1 MRCGRVETPPAE
13 SFRPPLRPGMVS
25 HAMRNASGN
34 FSKSLSASPEAFQRL
49 SAQEGARGCGH
60 AGVRDQ
66 LCGSFART
74 PLCGRGKRL
83 RKGSASHGFTDS
95 DSDFNGFGAVGLRP
109 PAEGFRPPL
118 RLGKGV
124 HAMRNASRN
133 FPKSF
138 SAPEAFQR
146 LSAQERRG
154 SAMWACGNSCVGRLR
169 GRRFAD
175 AESGLKRIRFA
186 HSTDYGVRLHE
197 CGAFGLK
204 SPLPRRLSIPAAT
217 WKGRACD
224 EERFARFSQIAF
236 RVAGCFSAFPR
247 RDGVCRVARAGEKTG
262 IIQRIGTNV
271 TIDKTMFI
279 YKRMKMIIMKL
290 CDITFG

>member
-1 MRCGRVETPPAE
+1 
-13 SFRPPLRPGMVS
+13 
-25 HAMRNASGN
+25 MRNASGN

-109 PAEGFRPPL
+109 PAEGFRPLL
-118 RLGKGV
+118 RLGKSV
-124 HAMRNASRN
+124 HAMRNTSRN
-133 FPKSF
+133 FPKSL

-154 SAMWACGNSCVGRLR
+154 AAMWACGTSCVGRLR

-204 SPLPRRLSIPAAT
+204 SPCREGFRSPLQPGKGVHAMRNASRDFPKSLSASPGVSAPFRAEMGCAGWRERVRRPGSFNASVQMSQLTKQCLST
-217 WKGRACD
+217 R
-224 EERFARFSQIAF
+224 E
-236 RVAGCFSAFPR
+236 
-247 RDGVCRVARAGEKTG
+247 
-262 IIQRIGTNV
+262 
-271 TIDKTMFI
+271 
-279 YKRMKMIIMKL
+279 
-290 CDITFG
+290 